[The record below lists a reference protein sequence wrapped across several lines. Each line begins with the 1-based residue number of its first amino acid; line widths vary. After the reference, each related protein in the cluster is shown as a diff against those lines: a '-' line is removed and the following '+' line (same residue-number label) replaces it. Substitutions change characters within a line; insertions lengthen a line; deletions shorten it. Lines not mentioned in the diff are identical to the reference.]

1 MGLTTCGNFLATILW
16 ILPKLLAKSNFGQG
30 DLMIYVLHVEN
41 DADIREITKVS
52 LELFGGILAIECAS
66 GEDALSVVK
75 DFVPD
80 VFLIDVMMPGMSGL
94 QTLEKMREMPS
105 LDRVPVIFMT
115 AIAQVGEQKKMWGLG
130 ASDVISK
137 PFDAIA
143 LSEKIKSV
151 VGSRV

>member
-1 MGLTTCGNFLATILW
+1 
-16 ILPKLLAKSNFGQG
+16 
-30 DLMIYVLHVEN
+30 MIYVLHVEN
-41 DADIREITKVS
+41 DADIREITKIS
-52 LELFGGILAIECAS
+52 LELFGDILAIECAS
-66 GEDALSVVK
+66 GEDALTVVE

-80 VFLIDVMMPGMSGL
+80 VFLIDVMMPGMIGL

-115 AIAQVGEQKKMWGLG
+115 AIAQVGEQKKMWNLG

-137 PFDAIA
+137 PFDAMA
-143 LSEKIKSV
+143 LGEKIKSV